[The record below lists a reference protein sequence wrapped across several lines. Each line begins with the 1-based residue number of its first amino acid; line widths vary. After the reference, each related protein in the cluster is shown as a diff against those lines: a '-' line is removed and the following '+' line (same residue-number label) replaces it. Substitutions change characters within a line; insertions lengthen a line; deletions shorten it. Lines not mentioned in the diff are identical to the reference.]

1 MEKLLLAYMVN
12 NGYGSHEQC
21 AAHIKQHGFDNV
33 AKALGK
39 VETHLKAHPSKTNG
53 KEVSS

>member
-12 NGYGSHEQC
+12 SGYGSHEQC

-39 VETHLKAHPSKTNG
+39 VETYLAAHPSNTKR

>member
-21 AAHIKQHGFDNV
+21 AAHIKQHVFDNV
-33 AKALGK
+33 ANALGNLEK
-39 VETHLKAHPSKTNG
+39 YLAAHPSNTKT
-53 KEVSS
+53 KEVI